1 MNSLGSLSSWRCLP
15 SSLFRLIVA
24 AFLLSTAPALFAQ
37 TNDSA
42 TVLRG
47 RVTDAAGAA
56 LTGASVTLG
65 NLTTG
70 LERVVV
76 TDANGNFAFAA
87 SSGGRYRLIISAVGF
102 SPLSREVESGSS
114 GSLDFALEPAALAEK
129 ITVVSGSRQEELRE
143 SLNTK
148 VDVIGRIRI
157 RDTGYESVAEVLQEL
172 PGVVTRRATQGA
184 GAAGEQV
191 QGIDSRQVL
200 SLFDGQPIIGGKG
213 IKRGVINLD
222 RQSTGTLERIEVVK
236 GAASALYGSDAI
248 GGVINQIS
256 RDPAAPIETSFTASG
271 GSQGRLDTRG
281 DVGFARD
288 KFSTFFSGERHKQN
302 PFDLT
307 PTTFDTTGAGFH
319 RYDALAKVK
328 YKLTPNLA
336 LSAWA
341 RGYWNNERGRA
352 RGEEGN
358 LESFIDE
365 DAQSFNLASDWQISE
380 RTAMQARG
388 YFTRFDEITNSA
400 LMPSGIPVAPGNLFE
415 RLGKVDASF
424 SRIQGEHQFIQA
436 GAEWL
441 TNTYGGINRL
451 QNDKGNDI
459 DFASVWAQDRISFA
473 NRATVTLGLRFD
485 HHSIFGSAVSP
496 KAGLNV
502 RVTDYWRIR
511 ASYGRGFRAPDLG
524 QLFYRFLNPT
534 NQYQVIG
541 NPNLR
546 PEYAHSVQLGSE
558 FTSPSRRARFGVNV
572 FRNDIED
579 LIDAVPLGFIA
590 TPQQLQQIA
599 AIEGIDLTAFR
610 PALGRLLFFY
620 KNISK
625 AVTQGVEFDGDVLLP
640 RGFSLGGAYTYLNA
654 RDAENNV
661 SLLNRHKHQGN
672 VRLAWE
678 SNARIGLRGNL
689 RGTFYSKWINTHATV
704 NPTTGVVTLPVIPL
718 GFSLWDFYAAKR
730 IYRGLEFFSAVD
742 NFTDSRDPNVGKLAA
757 SGAPLP
763 IYRPELSRTFRFTF
777 TQPQFRALAE
787 VIGRVYSEMEAER
800 AEQEFS
806 HYAESLMM

>member
-1 MNSLGSLSSWRCLP
+1 MNSPGALSLRRNLS
-15 SSLFRLIVA
+15 SSLFLPIIAVSLFSIA
-24 AFLLSTAPALFAQ
+24 TPLFAQ
-37 TNDSA
+37 TNDGA
-42 TVLRG
+42 VLRG
-47 RVTDAAGAA
+47 QVTDTAGAA
-56 LTGASVTLG
+56 LMSASVTLS
-65 NLTTG
+65 NLATG

-76 TDANGNFAFAA
+76 TDAKGNFVFAA
-87 SSGGRYRLIISAVGF
+87 SSNGRYRLTVSAAGF
-102 SPLSREVESGSS
+102 APVSREVETGSS
-114 GSLDFALEPAALAEK
+114 ASLDFKLEPAALADK
-129 ITVVSGSRQEELRE
+129 ITVISGSRQEELRE

-148 VDVIGRIRI
+148 VDVIGRNRI

-172 PGVVTRRATQGA
+172 PGVVTRRGSQGA

-200 SLFDGQPIIGGKG
+200 VLFDGQPIIGGKG
-213 IKRGVINLD
+213 IKRGVVNLD
-222 RQSTGTLERIEVVK
+222 RQSVNTLERIEVVK

-256 RDPAAPIETSFTASG
+256 RDPVYPVETSFTVSG
-271 GSQGRLDTRG
+271 GSQGRLDARG
-281 DVGFARD
+281 DAGFALN
-288 KFSTFFSGERHKQN
+288 KFSAFFSGERHKQN

-307 PTTFDTTGAGFH
+307 PTTFDTTGAGYH

-328 YKLTPNLA
+328 YRFTPNFA

-341 RGYWNNERGRA
+341 RGYWNSERGRS

-358 LESFIDE
+358 QESFIDE
-365 DAQSFNLASDWQISE
+365 DAQSFNLAGDWQINE

-388 YFTRFDEITNSA
+388 YFTRFDEITNS
-400 LMPSGIPVAPGNLFE
+400 LLLPSGAPIAPGNLFE

-424 SRIQGEHQFIQA
+424 SRILGEHQFIQG

-473 NRATVTLGLRFD
+473 NRVTATVGLRFD

-502 RVTDYWRIR
+502 RVTDYWRVR

-534 NQYQVIG
+534 NLYQVIG

-546 PEYAHSVQLGSE
+546 PEYANSVQLGSE
-558 FTSPSRRARFGVNV
+558 FTTLNRRARFGVNV

-579 LIDAVPLGFIA
+579 LIDSVSLGFVA

-599 AIEGIDLTAFR
+599 AREGIDLTAFR

-620 KNISK
+620 KNIAE
-625 AVTQGVEFDGDVLLP
+625 AVTQGVEFDGDVLLT
-640 RGFSLGGAYTYLNA
+640 RGFSFGGAYTYLNA
-654 RDAENNV
+654 RDTQNNRP
-661 SLLNRHKHQGN
+661 LLNRHKHQGH

-678 SNARIGLRGNL
+678 SDTRLGLRANL
-689 RGTFYSKWINTHATV
+689 RGTFYSKWINTLATV
-704 NPTTGVVTLPVIPL
+704 NPTTGVVTSPDVIPP

-730 IYRGLEFFSAVD
+730 IYRGMEFFGAVD
-742 NFTDSRDPNVGKLAA
+742 NFTDSRDPNAGKLAA
-757 SGAPLP
+757 NGTPLP
-763 IYRPELSRTFRFTF
+763 IYRPELGRTFRVGLRWTWA
-777 TQPQFRALAE
+777 Q
-787 VIGRVYSEMEAER
+787 ER
-800 AEQEFS
+800 R
-806 HYAESLMM
+806 